1 MSVPYSGVLPPN
13 PSLQAS
19 CPLFMNAA
27 LSFIKAYRLKGDNVS
42 LKKSVCD
49 HFSSEDVELAKKVL
63 WDHCKLDLEAAGLV
77 YHIRRGS
84 DRRSQISAN
93 LDDIIQAFLV
103 LDSSDLI
110 PPIYCEATDLL
121 KIPSLSLDPISE
133 KIQSNTLSLQD
144 LATKIEQLEKKISSS
159 STSQNQGSYAAAAS
173 PTPFPTVPSG
183 KTIKSPMSHNMVT
196 TTKPPLSSDPRDC
209 NLVLFGL
216 PESRSIIDTKESVD
230 EMLQFLAGKPVL
242 VKDLFRLGK
251 YVPSA
256 DPQNSSHRPRPVL
269 IKLTTPWDRRLILL
283 RKSNLRNYA
292 IPRLF
297 VREDVA
303 PEHRLRQ
310 RKPKEVTSSTT
321 GSSSI
326 FTPNLRES
334 DPNHVSPSAPPQP
347 QVQPTPALPPTISSS
362 DHSGFRKSPSPAYLV
377 PSRPASPLRSSRPA
391 SPLHSSRSAS
401 PLHSSRPASP
411 LHSSRSASPLRSSR
425 PASPLHSSRSASP
438 LRSSRPASPLHSS
451 RPASPLHSSRPASP
465 LRSSRSASPLRSS
478 RPASPLRSSR
488 SASPLRSSRPASPL
502 RSSRS
507 ASPLRS
513 SRPASPLRSSRPVSP
528 LHSSRPASPLRSSRS
543 ASPADSDSSASTI
556 VQGNATF

>member
-1 MSVPYSGVLPPN
+1 M
-13 PSLQAS
+13 
-19 CPLFMNAA
+19 
-27 LSFIKAYRLKGDNVS
+27 
-42 LKKSVCD
+42 
-49 HFSSEDVELAKKVL
+49 
-63 WDHCKLDLEAAGLV
+63 
-77 YHIRRGS
+77 
-84 DRRSQISAN
+84 
-93 LDDIIQAFLV
+93 V

-196 TTKPPLSSDPRDC
+196 TTKPPFSSDPRDC

-216 PESRSIIDTKESVD
+216 PESRSIVDTKESVD

-303 PEHRLRQ
+303 PEHKLRQ

-326 FTPNLRES
+326 FTLNLRES
-334 DPNHVSPSAPPQP
+334 DPSHVPPSAPPQP
-347 QVQPTPALPPTISSS
+347 QMQPTPALPPTISSS

-377 PSRPASPLRSSRPA
+377 PSRPASPL
-391 SPLHSSRSAS
+391 HSSRSAS
-401 PLHSSRPASP
+401 PLRSSRSASP

-425 PASPLHSSRSASP
+425 S
-438 LRSSRPASPLHSS
+438 
-451 RPASPLHSSRPASP
+451 
-465 LRSSRSASPLRSS
+465 
-478 RPASPLRSSR
+478 
-488 SASPLRSSRPASPL
+488 
-502 RSSRS
+502 
-507 ASPLRS
+507 
-513 SRPASPLRSSRPVSP
+513 V
-528 LHSSRPASPLRSSRS
+528 
-543 ASPADSDSSASTI
+543 SPADSDSSASTI
-556 VQGNATF
+556 VQGNATS